1 MSISAPVDNHPDS
14 VRIIVS
20 RNNQDFGPYSLQAV
34 QQYLAQGS
42 LLQHDLGRDASAPGS
57 VPVPLSQLLSSQ
69 GASGATPGSGNP
81 FQQTYENL
89 RSFDPKLLFPWA
101 TISSLT
107 WFKDRRLVYLAAIG
121 LGPAV
126 ALAIAPAAWVGYWAL
141 ALYFSVIWALF
152 FYYLFKTPEMT
163 PKNCLLCFFVTALVS
178 IPVLLLLQGIP
189 PWTTLREWA
198 DSDALVTRFFGMYL
212 GVGLSEELCKV
223 AVIFWLA
230 RRPGRLL
237 LPQTVVFYA
246 MIAGLGFGIFE
257 GVAYQLNLNR
267 KQGVDEAYFL
277 NIARL
282 TSLPF
287 IHAIWSGIAGYF
299 ISFSVINPRKRYG
312 LWVLAICVPALFH
325 ALYNTFGW
333 GLVGLGSALL
343 SVVLLSTYLASVQ
356 QMQQQLARP

>member
-1 MSISAPVDNHPDS
+1 M
-14 VRIIVS
+14 RIIVS
-20 RNNQDFGPYSLQAV
+20 RNNQEFGPYSLQAV

-42 LLQHDLGRDASAPGS
+42 LLPHDLGRDASAPGS
-57 VPVPLSQLLSSQ
+57 VPVPLSQLLSAQ
-69 GASGATPGSGNP
+69 GVSGATPGAGNP
-81 FQQTYENL
+81 FKQTYENL
-89 RSFDPKLLFPWA
+89 RSFDPKLLFPWG
-101 TISSLT
+101 TISSLV
-107 WFKDRRLVYLAAIG
+107 WFKDRRLVYLAVIG

-152 FYYLFKTPEMT
+152 FYYLFKTPEMI
-163 PKNCLLCFFVTALVS
+163 PKTCVLAFLITGFVS
-178 IPVLLLLQGIP
+178 IPVLLLLQRVP
-189 PWTTLREWA
+189 PWTNFYGWA
-198 DSDALVTRFFGMYL
+198 ESPSVIPRFFGMFF
-212 GVGLSEELCKV
+212 GVGLSEEVCKAAFV
-223 AVIFWLA
+223 FWLV
-230 RRPGRLL
+230 RRPGVLL

-246 MIAGLGFGIFE
+246 MISGLGFGICE
-257 GVAYQLNLNR
+257 GVAYQMTLNR

-287 IHAIWSGIAGYF
+287 IHAIWAGIAGYF
-299 ISFSVINPRKRYG
+299 ISFAVINPRKRYG

>member
-1 MSISAPVDNHPDS
+1 

-20 RNNQDFGPYSLQAV
+20 RNNQEFGPYSLQAV

-42 LLQHDLGRDASAPGS
+42 LLPHDLGRDASAPGS
-57 VPVPLSQLLSSQ
+57 VPVPLSQLLSAQ
-69 GASGATPGSGNP
+69 GVSGATPGAGNP
-81 FQQTYENL
+81 FKQTYENL
-89 RSFDPKLLFPWA
+89 RSFDPKLLFPWG
-101 TISSLT
+101 TISSLG
-107 WFKDRRLVYLAAIG
+107 WFKDRRLVYLAVIG

-152 FYYLFKTPEMT
+152 FYYLFKTPEMI
-163 PKNCLLCFFVTALVS
+163 PKTCVQAFLITGFVS
-178 IPVLLLLQGIP
+178 IPVLLLLQRVP
-189 PWTTLREWA
+189 PWTIFYGWA
-198 DSDALVTRFFGMYL
+198 ESPSVIPRFFGMFF
-212 GVGLSEELCKV
+212 GVGLSEEVCKAAFV
-223 AVIFWLA
+223 FWLV
-230 RRPGRLL
+230 RRPGVLL

-246 MIAGLGFGIFE
+246 MISGLGFGICE
-257 GVAYQLNLNR
+257 GVAYQMTLNR

-287 IHAIWSGIAGYF
+287 IHAIWAGIAGYF
-299 ISFSVINPRKRYG
+299 ISFAVINPRKRYG

>member
-1 MSISAPVDNHPDS
+1 

-20 RNNQDFGPYSLQAV
+20 RNNQEFGPYSLQAV

-42 LLQHDLGRDASAPGS
+42 LLPHDLGRDASAPGS
-57 VPVPLSQLLSSQ
+57 VPVPLSQLLSAQ
-69 GASGATPGSGNP
+69 GVSGATPGAGNP
-81 FQQTYENL
+81 FKQTYENL
-89 RSFDPKLLFPWA
+89 RSFDPKLLFPWG
-101 TISSLT
+101 TISSLG
-107 WFKDRRLVYLAAIG
+107 WFKDRRLVYLAVIG

-141 ALYFSVIWALF
+141 AIYFSVIWALF
-152 FYYLFKTPEMT
+152 FYYLFKTPEMI
-163 PKNCLLCFFVTALVS
+163 PKTCVQAFLITGFVS
-178 IPVLLLLQGIP
+178 IPVLLLLQRVP
-189 PWTTLREWA
+189 PWTIFYGWA
-198 DSDALVTRFFGMYL
+198 ESPSVILRFFGMFF
-212 GVGLSEELCKV
+212 GVGLSEEVCKAAFV
-223 AVIFWLA
+223 FWLV
-230 RRPGRLL
+230 RRPGVLL

-246 MIAGLGFGIFE
+246 MISGLGFGICE
-257 GVAYQLNLNR
+257 GVAYQMTLNR

-287 IHAIWSGIAGYF
+287 IHAIWAGIAGYF
-299 ISFSVINPRKRYG
+299 ISFAVINPRKRYG

>member
-1 MSISAPVDNHPDS
+1 M
-14 VRIIVS
+14 RIIVS
-20 RNNQDFGPYSLQAV
+20 RNNQEFGPYSLQAV

-42 LLQHDLGRDASAPGS
+42 LLPHDLGRDASAPGS
-57 VPVPLSQLLSSQ
+57 VPVPLSQLLSAQ
-69 GASGATPGSGNP
+69 GVSGATPGAGNP
-81 FQQTYENL
+81 FKQTYENL
-89 RSFDPKLLFPWA
+89 RSFDPKLLFPWG
-101 TISSLT
+101 TISSLG
-107 WFKDRRLVYLAAIG
+107 WFKDRRLVYLAVIG

-152 FYYLFKTPEMT
+152 FYYLFKTPEMI
-163 PKNCLLCFFVTALVS
+163 PKTCVQAFLITGFVS
-178 IPVLLLLQGIP
+178 IPVLLLLQRVP
-189 PWTTLREWA
+189 PWAIFYGWA
-198 DSDALVTRFFGMYL
+198 ESPSVIPRFFGMFF
-212 GVGLSEELCKV
+212 GVGLSEEVCKAAFV
-223 AVIFWLA
+223 FWLV
-230 RRPGRLL
+230 RRPGVLL

-246 MIAGLGFGIFE
+246 MISGLGFGICE
-257 GVAYQLNLNR
+257 GVAYQMTLNR

-287 IHAIWSGIAGYF
+287 IHAIWAGIAGYF
-299 ISFSVINPRKRYG
+299 ISFAVINPRKRYG